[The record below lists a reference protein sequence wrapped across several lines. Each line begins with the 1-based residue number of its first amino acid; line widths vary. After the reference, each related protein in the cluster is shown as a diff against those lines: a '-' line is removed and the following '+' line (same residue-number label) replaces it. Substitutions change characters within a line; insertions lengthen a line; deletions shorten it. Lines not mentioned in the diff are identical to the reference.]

1 MIYESLLE
9 LLDQSH
15 RIQPQN
21 VNASYQVGGF
31 LFYII
36 KTGIIRHIPIH
47 MPALFLIASI

>member
-1 MIYESLLE
+1 MIYESLPE

-15 RIQPQN
+15 RIQSQN

-36 KTGIIRHIPIH
+36 KNQIQSIYTHA
-47 MPALFLIASI
+47 ALFLIASI